1 MNNTSPVP
9 ILIAGAGPTGLIL
22 ALTLLQNGI
31 QVRIIDKDA
40 NRDPGQR
47 GSGLQPRTLELFRFL
62 GVLDDVL
69 AKALSGFQRRQ
80 YKPGG
85 VETLKITT
93 IAPIEDP
100 TPSTPY
106 MNAKMLGQYN
116 TEAILRSHI
125 ERLGGSVEYGT
136 ELRSFVQYHDRVEAL
151 LATKNGE
158 AEKTE
163 TVVTHWLV
171 GSDGGRSAVRKQLN
185 LSFVGETRTEGQWK
199 AVLGLVETQ
208 GLGTDYWHQ
217 WGDINTAGLAMMP
230 TERPGWFSFMFKAAA
245 DEDKLLVNRNALV
258 EALYKQV
265 ERKDLVFG
273 QVEALSLY
281 RPNVCMVDKFSEGRV
296 FIAGDAAHIHSPA
309 GGQGLNSGTQDS
321 FNLAWK
327 LSLIEKGLAS
337 PSLLATYTEERLP
350 VIAAM
355 LQKSTKLFNA
365 MQKNAE
371 EGWKRGGDLRMLG
384 INYRWSS
391 IVVDERTPKAESPN
405 DVNPYGSG
413 NDSELRAGD
422 RAPEAPDLVPV
433 RTGEADGATSLFN
446 VFRPTHHTVLLFNL
460 PAEETEQLLQA
471 VQKYPAGSVKTVLVF
486 PQGTFDPH
494 VAGQP
499 DLVVVDKGSHAYAGY
514 LVSPEKPTIVI
525 VRPDGAI
532 GGIAY
537 GLKGLD
543 NYFRG
548 VFSVIGEAL

>member
-1 MNNTSPVP
+1 MDNTSPVP
-9 ILIAGAGPTGLIL
+9 ILI
-22 ALTLLQNGI
+22 NGI

-85 VETLKITT
+85 VETLKRTT

-116 TEAILRSHI
+116 SEAILRSHI
-125 ERLGGSVEYGT
+125 ECLGGSVEYGT

-151 LATKNGE
+151 LATKN
-158 AEKTE
+158 
-163 TVVTHWLV
+163 

-245 DEDKLLVNRNALV
+245 DEEKLLVDRDALV

-309 GGQGLNSGTQDS
+309 GGQGLNSGAQDS
-321 FNLAWK
+321 YNLAWK
-327 LSLIEKGLAS
+327 LSLVEKGLAS

-499 DLVVVDKGSHAYAGY
+499 DLVVVDKGGHAYAGY

-548 VFSVIGEAL
+548 VFSVIDEAL